1 VERKRDDIE
10 TNDTTID
17 HCWTF
22 AKEWER
28 KREEGNEFLTQIGEW
43 EPQAKYERKK
53 KGMGENLIMIAT
65 KSEMRDVRNNPNQIF
80 VIILYK
86 DTMLSTNDLTL
97 VPLTVAHVLQKYNVV
112 FSGGN
117 TSWASSFV
125 RQWASNWYHSWSYT
139 S

>member
-1 VERKRDDIE
+1 
-10 TNDTTID
+10 
-17 HCWTF
+17 
-22 AKEWER
+22 
-28 KREEGNEFLTQIGEW
+28 
-43 EPQAKYERKK
+43 
-53 KGMGENLIMIAT
+53 MGENLIMIAT

-80 VIILYK
+80 VIIMYK

-125 RQWASNWYHSWSYT
+125 RQ
-139 S
+139 